1 MTQPQLESDGLRMF
15 NFAQK
20 TLNFVVEAAIENL
33 VDLPSRQYTTS
44 GSAVYDC
51 EQVAVTAATLN
62 TGFPGQGTPGIP
74 ASSDCY
80 PIWSIVLEIAIV
92 RCAPEIS
99 MQTGSISVQKMN
111 ETFRRSSMDANVLMD
126 TITKLSAFEDVFTN
140 LAASITTQGFNGQ
153 LVGTIARLTV
163 GLP

>member
-1 MTQPQLESDGLRMF
+1 
-15 NFAQK
+15 
-20 TLNFVVEAAIENL
+20 
-33 VDLPSRQYTTS
+33 
-44 GSAVYDC
+44 
-51 EQVAVTAATLN
+51 
-62 TGFPGQGTPGIP
+62 
-74 ASSDCY
+74 
-80 PIWSIVLEIAIV
+80 
-92 RCAPEIS
+92 